1 MLSAILI
8 KSLIHCA
15 LAKKI
20 KTRIAANARQI
31 AEGGEYEAQMF
42 NKAQQMIRSN
52 TVQLT
57 TTPPLLAMC
66 LLYAVAS
73 TKAHSRH
80 ETFFNNF
87 FERGKF

>member
-1 MLSAILI
+1 MFY
-8 KSLIHCA
+8 
-15 LAKKI
+15 
-20 KTRIAANARQI
+20 NAWQI
-31 AEGGEYEAQMF
+31 AEGGEYEAQNLIKSKM
-42 NKAQQMIRSN
+42 MIRSN
-52 TVQLT
+52 TVQFT